1 MAPGFFEIARVLVHF
16 DHVSSDNNCSRYL
29 ASAWRKRVAL
39 RLAILHNS
47 FTPPMDS
54 ITVGGRAI
62 LLPSPEESC
71 MRCDEA
77 GKLIVRWSF
86 RRRVIAFFMPNQEP
100 VGKRYYYVQC
110 MRFSG
115 HMNQTLATFAKIKA
129 LVGRRYNARTTL
141 YDQTPDSLC
150 YMNQLKDLIFS
161 ECMMLVTG
169 RILYL
174 YAMCHEDNS
183 GGTLWAPTCMKNW
196 RDAILKAN
204 ESSAQQ

>member
-1 MAPGFFEIARVLVHF
+1 MAVRFFEVARVLVHF

-47 FTPPMDS
+47 FAPPIDN

-62 LLPSPEESC
+62 LLPPPEESC
-71 MRCDEA
+71 MRCDEV

-115 HMNQTLATFAKIKA
+115 RMNETLATFAKIKA
-129 LVGRRYNARTTL
+129 SVGRQYNARMTM
-141 YDQTPDSLC
+141 YDQTPESLC
-150 YMNQLKDLIFS
+150 ISFP
-161 ECMMLVTG
+161 
-169 RILYL
+169 
-174 YAMCHEDNS
+174 HETVS
-183 GGTLWAPTCMKNW
+183 
-196 RDAILKAN
+196 
-204 ESSAQQ
+204 